1 MPLLIFLVPL
11 ALWLLGGL
19 KIIQEYE
26 AGVIFRLGRFA
37 GVKRAGLN
45 WIVPMLDRMVKIDL
59 RTVTRDVP
67 PQDVITRD
75 NVSLKVSAVIYFRVI
90 NAEKAV
96 IQVENYLYAT
106 SQLAQTTLRSTLGKL
121 ELDDLL
127 AQRDKINKE
136 LQQVLDLHT
145 EPWGVKVTAVEVKQL
160 DLPAEMQRAMARQ
173 AEAERERRG
182 KVIAAE
188 GEYQAA
194 EKLGMAADVIDAHP
208 AALQLRYLQ
217 TLVEISAE
225 KASTTIFPVPIDLIQ
240 TFLGRGGGHGQGA
253 HAPPPP
259 PARPAPVA
267 PPAGAQPG
275 GAGLPP
281 RVLRPPP
288 GGRPPG
294 GGGHG

>member
-1 MPLLIFLVPL
+1 MSPLWFFLIPVG
-11 ALWLLGGL
+11 LWLIAGL
-19 KIIQEYE
+19 RVIQEYE
-26 AGVIFRLGRFA
+26 SGVIFRLGRFA
-37 GVKRAGLN
+37 EVKRAGLN
-45 WIVPMLDRMVKIDL
+45 WIVPGVDRMVKVDL

-90 NAEKAV
+90 DAGRAV
-96 IQVENYLYAT
+96 IQVENFLYAT

-127 AQRDKINKE
+127 AQREKINKE

-145 EPWGVKVTAVEVKQL
+145 EPWGIKVTAVEVKAI
-160 DLPAEMQRAMARQ
+160 DLPSEMQRAMARQ
-173 AEAERERRG
+173 AEAERERRA

-225 KASTTIFPVPIDLIQ
+225 KASTTIFPLPIELL
-240 TFLGRGGGHGQGA
+240 TPFLDKKRG
-253 HAPPPP
+253 
-259 PARPAPVA
+259 
-267 PPAGAQPG
+267 
-275 GAGLPP
+275 
-281 RVLRPPP
+281 
-288 GGRPPG
+288 
-294 GGGHG
+294 

>member
-1 MPLLIFLVPL
+1 VSPFWFFLVPVGI
-11 ALWLLGGL
+11 WFISGL
-19 KIIQEYE
+19 RVIQEYE
-26 AGVIFRLGRFA
+26 SGVIFRLGRFA
-37 GVKRAGLN
+37 EVKRAGLN
-45 WIVPMLDRMVKIDL
+45 WIVPGVDRMVKVDL

-90 NAEKAV
+90 DAQRAI
-96 IQVENYLYAT
+96 IQVENFLYAT

-127 AQRDKINKE
+127 AQREKINKE
-136 LQQVLDLHT
+136 LQLVLDLHT
-145 EPWGVKVTAVEVKQL
+145 EPWGIKVTAVEVKAI
-160 DLPAEMQRAMARQ
+160 DLPPEMQRAMARQ
-173 AEAERERRG
+173 AEAERERRA

-225 KASTTIFPVPIDLIQ
+225 KASTTIFPVPIDLLQ
-240 TFLGRGGGHGQGA
+240 TFLDHRGSR
-253 HAPPPP
+253 APPPRAPAQVGP
-259 PARPAPVA
+259 PATPQLHPQAPQRP
-267 PPAGAQPG
+267 
-275 GAGLPP
+275 LPP
-281 RVLRPPP
+281 RTPPQ
-288 GGRPPG
+288 GDQNE
-294 GGGHG
+294 

>member
-1 MPLLIFLVPL
+1 VSPFWFFLVPVGI
-11 ALWLLGGL
+11 WFISGL
-19 KIIQEYE
+19 RVIQEYE
-26 AGVIFRLGRFA
+26 SGVIFRLGRFA
-37 GVKRAGLN
+37 EVKRAGLN
-45 WIVPMLDRMVKIDL
+45 WIVPGVDRMVKVDL

-90 NAEKAV
+90 DAQRAI
-96 IQVENYLYAT
+96 IQVENFLYAT

-127 AQRDKINKE
+127 AQREKINKE
-136 LQQVLDLHT
+136 LQLVLDLHT
-145 EPWGVKVTAVEVKQL
+145 EPWGIKVTAVEVKAI
-160 DLPAEMQRAMARQ
+160 DLPPEMQRAMARQ
-173 AEAERERRG
+173 AEAERERRA

-225 KASTTIFPVPIDLIQ
+225 KASTTIFPVPIDLLQ
-240 TFLGRGGGHGQGA
+240 TFLERRPPR
-253 HAPPPP
+253 APPPRAPAQVGP
-259 PARPAPVA
+259 PATPQLHPQAPQRP
-267 PPAGAQPG
+267 
-275 GAGLPP
+275 LPP
-281 RVLRPPP
+281 RTPPQ
-288 GGRPPG
+288 GDQNG
-294 GGGHG
+294 

>member
-1 MPLLIFLVPL
+1 VSPFWFFLVPVG
-11 ALWLLGGL
+11 LWFIAGL
-19 KIIQEYE
+19 RVIQEYE
-26 AGVIFRLGRFA
+26 SGVIFRLGRFA
-37 GVKRAGLN
+37 EVKRAGLN
-45 WIVPMLDRMVKIDL
+45 WIVPGVDRMVKVDL

-90 NAEKAV
+90 DAERAI
-96 IQVENYLYAT
+96 IQVENFLYAT

-127 AQRDKINKE
+127 AQREKINKE
-136 LQQVLDLHT
+136 LQLVLDLHT
-145 EPWGVKVTAVEVKQL
+145 EPWGIKVTAVEVKAI
-160 DLPAEMQRAMARQ
+160 DLPPEMQRAMARQ
-173 AEAERERRG
+173 AEAERERRA

-225 KASTTIFPVPIDLIQ
+225 KASTTIFPVPIDLLQPFIHRD
-240 TFLGRGGGHGQGA
+240 GPR
-253 HAPPPP
+253 APPPRP
-259 PARPAPVA
+259 PAQVGAPAAPQLQPQAPQRPLPART
-267 PPAGAQPG
+267 PPQGDQNG
-275 GAGLPP
+275 
-281 RVLRPPP
+281 
-288 GGRPPG
+288 
-294 GGGHG
+294 

>member
-1 MPLLIFLVPL
+1 VSPWIFFVVPV
-11 ALWLLGGL
+11 AIWFISGL
-19 KIIQEYE
+19 RVIQEYE
-26 AGVIFRLGRFA
+26 SGVIFRLGRFA
-37 GVKRAGLN
+37 ETKRAGLN
-45 WIVPMLDRMVKIDL
+45 WIVPGVDRMVKVDL

-75 NVSLKVSAVIYFRVI
+75 NVSLKVSAVMYFRVI
-90 NAEKAV
+90 DAERAV
-96 IQVENYLYAT
+96 IQVENFLYAT

-145 EPWGVKVTAVEVKQL
+145 EPWGIKVTAVEVKAI
-160 DLPAEMQRAMARQ
+160 DLPLEMQRAMARQ

-194 EKLGMAADVIDAHP
+194 EKLGMAADVIAAHP
-208 AALQLRYLQ
+208 SALQLRYLQ

-225 KASTTIFPVPIDLIQ
+225 KASTTIFPLPIDLIRP
-240 TFLGRGGGHGQGA
+240 FLEHAQP

-259 PARPAPVA
+259 RPVHAGPPAPQIA
-267 PPAGAQPG
+267 PQAPRTP
-275 GAGLPP
+275 LPQ
-281 RVLRPPP
+281 RTPPQ
-288 GGRPPG
+288 GDQNG
-294 GGGHG
+294 

>member
-1 MPLLIFLVPL
+1 VSPFWFFLIPVG
-11 ALWLLGGL
+11 LWLIAGL
-19 KIIQEYE
+19 RVIQEYE
-26 AGVIFRLGRFA
+26 SGVIFRLGRFA
-37 GVKRAGLN
+37 EVKRAGLN
-45 WIVPMLDRMVKIDL
+45 WIVPGVDRMVKVDL

-90 NAEKAV
+90 DAGRAI
-96 IQVENYLYAT
+96 IQVENFLYAT

-127 AQRDKINKE
+127 AQREKINKE
-136 LQQVLDLHT
+136 LQLVLDLHT
-145 EPWGVKVTAVEVKQL
+145 EPWGIKVTAVEVKAI
-160 DLPAEMQRAMARQ
+160 DLPPEMQRAMARQ
-173 AEAERERRG
+173 AEAERERRA

-225 KASTTIFPVPIDLIQ
+225 KASTTIFPVPIDLIRPFIDAKLRPQ
-240 TFLGRGGGHGQGA
+240 SLPTPRSPAHVGA
-253 HAPPPP
+253 
-259 PARPAPVA
+259 PAPQM
-267 PPAGAQPG
+267 QPQSPQRP
-275 GAGLPP
+275 LPP
-281 RVLRPPP
+281 RTPPQ
-288 GGRPPG
+288 GDQNG
-294 GGGHG
+294 

>member
-1 MPLLIFLVPL
+1 VSPLWFFLVPVG
-11 ALWLLGGL
+11 LWLISGL
-19 KIIQEYE
+19 RVIQEYE
-26 AGVIFRLGRFA
+26 SGVIFRLGRFA
-37 GVKRAGLN
+37 EVKRAGLN
-45 WIVPMLDRMVKIDL
+45 WIVPGVDRMVKVDL

-90 NAEKAV
+90 DAQRAI
-96 IQVENYLYAT
+96 IQVENFLYAT

-127 AQRDKINKE
+127 AQREKINKE
-136 LQQVLDLHT
+136 LQIVLDLHT
-145 EPWGVKVTAVEVKQL
+145 EPWGIKVTAVEVKAI
-160 DLPAEMQRAMARQ
+160 DLPPEMQRAMARQ
-173 AEAERERRG
+173 AEAERERRA

-225 KASTTIFPVPIDLIQ
+225 KASTTIFPVPIDLLQ
-240 TFLGRGGGHGQGA
+240 TFLDRGA
-253 HAPPPP
+253 PRAPPPRAPAQVGP
-259 PARPAPVA
+259 PATPQLHPQAPERP
-267 PPAGAQPG
+267 
-275 GAGLPP
+275 LPP
-281 RVLRPPP
+281 RTPPE
-288 GGRPPG
+288 GDRNG
-294 GGGHG
+294 

>member
-1 MPLLIFLVPL
+1 MFGFGFGGILVLIAVLVL
-11 ALWLLGGL
+11 ASFRILR
-19 KIIQEYE
+19 EYE
-26 AGVIFRLGRFA
+26 RGVIFMLGRFWRVKGPGLILVLP
-37 GVKRAGLN
+37 GVQQ
-45 WIVPMLDRMVKIDL
+45 MVRIDL
-59 RTVTRDVP
+59 RTVVFNVP

-90 NAEKAV
+90 DAEKAV

-127 AQRDKINKE
+127 AQREKINKE
-136 LQQVLDLHT
+136 LQHVLDLHT
-145 EPWGVKVTAVEVKQL
+145 GPWGIKVSAVEVKQL
-160 DLPAEMQRAMARQ
+160 DLPPEMQRAMARQ
-173 AEAERERRG
+173 AEAERERRA

-225 KASTTIFPVPIDLIQ
+225 KASTTIFPVPIDLLSSFMKRA
-240 TFLGRGGGHGQGA
+240 T
-253 HAPPPP
+253 PPLMPEP
-259 PARPAPVA
+259 VTPHPVA
-267 PPAGAQPG
+267 PAPA
-275 GAGLPP
+275 
-281 RVLRPPP
+281 VLPP
-288 GGRPPG
+288 GGPRG
-294 GGGHG
+294 A

>member
-1 MPLLIFLVPL
+1 MSPFWFFLVPVG
-11 ALWLLGGL
+11 LWFIAGL
-19 KIIQEYE
+19 RVIQEYE
-26 AGVIFRLGRFA
+26 SGVIFRLGRFA
-37 GVKRAGLN
+37 EVKRAGLN
-45 WIVPMLDRMVKIDL
+45 WIVPGVDRMVKVDL

-90 NAEKAV
+90 DAERAI
-96 IQVENYLYAT
+96 IQVENFLYAT

-127 AQRDKINKE
+127 AQREKINKE
-136 LQQVLDLHT
+136 LQLVLDLHT
-145 EPWGVKVTAVEVKQL
+145 EPWGIKVTAVEVKAI
-160 DLPAEMQRAMARQ
+160 DLPPEMQRAMARQ
-173 AEAERERRG
+173 AEAERERRA

-225 KASTTIFPVPIDLIQ
+225 KASTTIFPVPIDLLQ
-240 TFLGRGGGHGQGA
+240 TFLDRGA
-253 HAPPPP
+253 PRAPPPRAPAQVGP
-259 PARPAPVA
+259 PATPQLHPQAPQRP
-267 PPAGAQPG
+267 
-275 GAGLPP
+275 LPP
-281 RVLRPPP
+281 RTPPE
-288 GGRPPG
+288 GDRNG
-294 GGGHG
+294 